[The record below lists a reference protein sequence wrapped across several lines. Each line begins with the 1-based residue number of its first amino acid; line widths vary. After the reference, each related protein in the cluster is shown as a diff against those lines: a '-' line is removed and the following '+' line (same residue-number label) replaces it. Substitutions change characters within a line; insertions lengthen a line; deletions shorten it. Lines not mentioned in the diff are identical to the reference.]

1 MSICGPKDARIR
13 FSRSWTLLNF
23 FVSSLQ
29 ILGCAVLF
37 YHHSYHHCIMHHC
50 VTEEHTEVIKFIF
63 TEIDWLH
70 PNFKHVSYKYIVS
83 IIFILHATVAVLTT
97 LFIFWDWL
105 MCCCCSCWLGA
116 GEWRVHDP
124 DNPEAN
130 LVWRD
135 GRVVNLDR
143 EQSRKALY

>member
-1 MSICGPKDARIR
+1 MSIFRGKRDLRIK
-13 FSRSWTLLNF
+13 FSPVWTMINFLL
-23 FVSSLQ
+23 SSLQ
-29 ILGCAVLF
+29 IFVMGYLLS
-37 YHHSYHHCIMHHC
+37 HHLEHHPIPINNDDET
-50 VTEEHTEVIKFIF
+50 VS
-63 TEIDWLH
+63 WLH
-70 PNFKHVSYKYIVS
+70 YNVRKFYFVVIGLHITSGLLTA
-83 IIFILHATVAVLTT
+83 IL
-97 LFIFWDWL
+97 IFWDWL

-143 EQSRKALY
+143 EKSRKALY